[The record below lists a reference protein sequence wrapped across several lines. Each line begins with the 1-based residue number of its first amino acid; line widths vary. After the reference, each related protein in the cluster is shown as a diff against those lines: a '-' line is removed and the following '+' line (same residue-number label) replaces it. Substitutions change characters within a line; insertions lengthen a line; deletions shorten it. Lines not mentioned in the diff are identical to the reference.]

1 MQEFLD
7 FVIKALVRQPEAVSI
22 TPVDRHGETVYQ
34 LRLHPSD
41 MGRVIGKDGAM
52 INSIRSLLLAG
63 SAKKGLRCSLEV
75 VEEKPSPSAA

>member
-7 FVIKALVRQPEAVSI
+7 FIIKGLVRHPEAVSI
-22 TPVDRHGETVYQ
+22 TPVERKGETVYE
-34 LRLHPSD
+34 LRLDPAD

-63 SAKKGLRCSLEV
+63 SAKKGVRCSLEV
-75 VEEKPSPSAA
+75 VEEKPTPKS

>member
-7 FVIKALVRQPEAVSI
+7 FVVKSLVRQPEAVSI
-22 TPVDRHGETVYQ
+22 TPVDRHGETIYQ

-52 INSIRSLLLAG
+52 INSLRSLLLAG
-63 SAKKGLRCSLEV
+63 SAKKGVRCSLEV
-75 VEEKPSPSAA
+75 VEEKPASPS

>member
-7 FVIKALVRQPEAVSI
+7 FVVKSLVRQPEAVSI
-22 TPVDRHGETVYQ
+22 TPVDRHGETIYQ

-52 INSIRSLLLAG
+52 INSLRSLLLAG
-63 SAKKGLRCSLEV
+63 SAKKGVRCSLEV
-75 VEEKPSPSAA
+75 VEEKPSPPS

>member
-7 FVIKALVRQPEAVSI
+7 FVIRSLVRQPEAVSI
-22 TPVDRHGETVYQ
+22 TPVDRHGETVFQ

-52 INSIRSLLLAG
+52 ISSLRSLLLAG

-75 VEEKPSPSAA
+75 IEEKPVPQS